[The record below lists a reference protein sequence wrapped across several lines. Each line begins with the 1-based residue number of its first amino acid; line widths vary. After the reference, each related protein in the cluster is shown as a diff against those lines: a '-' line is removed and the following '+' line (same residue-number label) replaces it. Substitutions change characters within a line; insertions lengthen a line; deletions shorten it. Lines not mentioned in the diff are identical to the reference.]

1 MVPDRDW
8 VRRVASLVD
17 KNGECDTP
25 GAKGS
30 PAHGVSRRSAR
41 GRGWRVAVLEAGLRG
56 CAEGMPEPPPTELVS
71 KGRSRS
77 AHDGANH
84 GRRWSATNRLVTT
97 WYGEANEAYKSV
109 FCCDY
114 M

>member
-25 GAKGS
+25 GLRDHPPTA
-30 PAHGVSRRSAR
+30 SAGDPLA
-41 GRGWRVAVLEAGLRG
+41 GREWRIAVLEAGLRG